1 MWPDGADAETTACAA
16 KPSCGLR
23 LPQMRVFTLVIQR
36 EPRPRFLEGG
46 KGEGGCLILL
56 SWPTKVTAPGVTAS
70 LRADKPSDAR
80 PDVSRA
86 GRLTSQTIGQSDRK
100 AKHDKKRGALR
111 VNLCETSRAAARRQR
126 SPFAVR
132 ASAERRVDS
141 Q

>member
-1 MWPDGADAETTACAA
+1 MCGKTELWSAATTDE
-16 KPSCGLR
+16 GLYFGYSER
-23 LPQMRVFTLVIQR
+23 TQSPV
-36 EPRPRFLEGG
+36 PGG
-46 KGEGGCLILL
+46 GEGGWGGLILL